1 MNISEKHIKE
11 IKKLIPKKDQQ
22 SFVENAIETGLQ
34 KHRMTKQPKLN
45 LGGKIK
51 GALELFTDGGSRGNP
66 GISGGGYAVYKNGK
80 LIDKGCE
87 FFGVKTNNQ
96 SEYLALRLGLREV
109 FEKYG
114 DTSVN
119 CYMDSKLAVE
129 QLNGNFKVKNANI
142 KPLFEEV
149 SRITAQF
156 KQFHISHIPRE
167 QNTVADEMANIA
179 MDKRG

>member
-1 MNISEKHIKE
+1 MKISNQHIKE
-11 IKKLIPKKDQQ
+11 IEKLIPKKDQQ
-22 SFVENAIETGLQ
+22 SFIDNAIETQLKKQ
-34 KHRMTKQPKLN
+34 QTTKQPQLN

-66 GISGGGYAVYKNGK
+66 GISGGGFALFKDGK
-80 LIDKGCE
+80 LIHKGSE
-87 FFGVKTNNQ
+87 FFGTKTNNQ

-114 DTSVN
+114 DISIN

-129 QLNGNFKVKNANI
+129 QLNGNYKVKNANI

-149 SRITAQF
+149 SRITTQF

-167 QNTVADEMANIA
+167 ENKIADEMANIA

>member
-1 MNISEKHIKE
+1 MNIPEQL
-11 IKKLIPKKDQQ
+11 IKKINKIIPKKDQK
-22 SFVENAIETGLQ
+22 SFIENAIETEL
-34 KHRMTKQPKLN
+34 KKYKTTKQPKLN
-45 LGGKIK
+45 LKLKIK

-66 GISGGGYAVYKNGK
+66 GVAGGGFVLYKNGK

-87 FFGVKTNNQ
+87 FFGNKTNNQ

-109 FEKYG
+109 FAKYG
-114 DTSVN
+114 DIKIN

-156 KQFHISHIPRE
+156 KEFYISHIPRE
-167 QNTVADEMANIA
+167 QNKMADEMANIA
-179 MDKRG
+179 MDRRS